1 MKVQETINSQDYMNL
16 CISAVDMIDI
26 RVLNKVLDNFFI
38 REYFSQTTIICF
50 SEVFLFIRNNA

>member
-26 RVLNKVLDNFFI
+26 RVLNKVLNTS
-38 REYFSQTTIICF
+38 EKQIIVVCEKY
-50 SEVFLFIRNNA
+50 SLIKKLFLFIRNNA